1 MPPATQYPRRPSISS
16 TMHWLSRKDSRQHTD
31 RSTTDGGLQGATI
44 VRTPEDAL
52 RNTNVRVTYD
62 PKGESSATNQPP
74 SRPSSPPLP
83 PLPLPEEGEDQL
95 LEETPKRPPPKPHRA
110 VPAPP
115 SPTPSTSSSLRP
127 SLKSRS
133 STAVE
138 DLPHV
143 PPVPSHIPL
152 SSPVPPFTPI
162 LMSATP
168 PPDAD
173 LSKIVVTLET
183 CTMTYKSTI
192 PTLCSRPSFLA
203 DYLTSL
209 TNPQMPSQASSVYST
224 ASTDVE
230 AYRNH
235 LASQGLLPA
244 PSSSTSIHIFLDRP
258 SAP

>member
-1 MPPATQYPRRPSISS
+1 MSPSTQPSHNPRRPSISS
-16 TMHWLSRKDSRQHTD
+16 TMHWLSRKDSKQTHTV
-31 RSTTDGGLQGATI
+31 SPGGLQGATV
-44 VRTPEDAL
+44 VRTPEEAL
-52 RNTNVRVTYD
+52 RDTNVRVTYD
-62 PKGESSATNQPP
+62 STQQPP
-74 SRPSSPPLP
+74 SSRPSSPPLP
-83 PLPLPEEGEDQL
+83 PLPLPEEDEDDL
-95 LEETPKRPPPKPHRA
+95 LEETPKRPSKPHRA

-152 SSPVPPFTPI
+152 SAPVPPFTPI
-162 LMSATP
+162 LVSAP
-168 PPDAD
+168 PGPDTD
-173 LSKIVVTLET
+173 PSKILVTLET
-183 CTMTYKSTI
+183 CTTTYKSTI
-192 PTLCSRPSFLA
+192 ATLCSRPSFLA

-209 TNPQMPSQASSVYST
+209 TSPPTPSQASSVYST
-224 ASTDVE
+224 ASADLE

-235 LASQGLLPA
+235 LASQGLLPT
-244 PSSSTSIHIFLDRP
+244 PSLSTPVHIFLDRP